1 MYRYRGGMKMLDS
14 NRVEMDLK
22 PQTRHGRQKKRE
34 TGDEETKLEQ
44 SREKKDFK
52 RTRAG

>member
-22 PQTRHGRQKKRE
+22 PQTRHGRVSNTSERA
-34 TGDEETKLEQ
+34 Q
-44 SREKKDFK
+44 SWGIT
-52 RTRAG
+52 TRKSS

>member
-22 PQTRHGRQKKRE
+22 PQTRHGRQKKYANMKIVCYV
-34 TGDEETKLEQ
+34 TN
-44 SREKKDFK
+44 
-52 RTRAG
+52 